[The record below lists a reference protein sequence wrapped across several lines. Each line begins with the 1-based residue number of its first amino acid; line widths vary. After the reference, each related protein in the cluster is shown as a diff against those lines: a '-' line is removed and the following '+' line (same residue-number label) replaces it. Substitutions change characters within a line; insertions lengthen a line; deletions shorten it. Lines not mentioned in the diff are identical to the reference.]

1 MLVNPNLGELFRG
14 LFGDRGVEGKGG
26 LKLLSNAC

>member
-14 LFGDRGVEGKGG
+14 PFGGRRVGG
-26 LKLLSNAC
+26 IKLLSNAC

>member
-14 LFGDRGVEGKGG
+14 LFGGRGVEGEGG